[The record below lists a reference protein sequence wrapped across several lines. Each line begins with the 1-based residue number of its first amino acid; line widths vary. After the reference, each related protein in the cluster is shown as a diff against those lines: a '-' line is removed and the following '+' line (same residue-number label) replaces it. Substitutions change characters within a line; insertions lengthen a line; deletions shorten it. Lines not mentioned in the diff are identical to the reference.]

1 MPSSIAFCSGKKESC
16 IGTEEVS
23 SIPVFLFIKPD
34 DGSIKFFS
42 EFSKFGNVN
51 SNPLTVNPIAVEYLY
66 GKFQS
71 SSLSKNVCV
80 VVESDFY
87 T

>member
-1 MPSSIAFCSGKKESC
+1 MFFALEKKRIVSGQKK
-16 IGTEEVS
+16 
-23 SIPVFLFIKPD
+23 FLLKPD
-34 DGSIKFFS
+34 NGSVKFFS

-51 SNPLTVNPIAVEYLY
+51 LNPLTVNPIAVEYLS

-80 VVESDFY
+80 LVESDLY

>member
-1 MPSSIAFCSGKKESC
+1 MFFCSGKKQAC
-16 IGTEEVS
+16 VRTEEVS

-34 DGSIKFFS
+34 DDSIKFFS

-80 VVESDFY
+80 VVDSDFY

>member
-1 MPSSIAFCSGKKESC
+1 MASSIVFCSGKKEAC
-16 IGTEEVS
+16 VGTKEVS
-23 SIPVFLFIKPD
+23 SIPLFLFIKLD

-42 EFSKFGNVN
+42 EFFKFGNVN
-51 SNPLTVNPIAVEYLY
+51 SNPLTVNPILVEYLS

-80 VVESDFY
+80 LVESDLY